1 MSSSYDNAKHHVRF
15 LDRFASVVLILAS
28 VAVLLAERRFVKLKI
43 GPIFALEW
51 VFLIVLASWS
61 FQGDALK
68 RAISFAKKQG
78 PNLLFPILFF
88 AWGFLRLGV
97 DFAGAD
103 FHLGAVLSA
112 RTLQHSLIFIYPL
125 IWIFCGYGVEL
136 KNSRW
141 GNEIVV
147 GVLVAQAIPVIPKI
161 QRALFWN
168 VSVGPIFVVPAFL
181 AVVYFFKTKPAQ
193 KNLLVFG
200 VLCFCLS
207 FYSFWGGWGADS
219 LSRTSFLSLSL
230 LLTLPVLF
238 SIGNFNFWP
247 TLKTAVTAGLVFFA
261 GIAVNTLWTTQSKE
275 IDFKGQ
281 FVKSFQH
288 ADDVSHKYLDPHE
301 DETQM
306 LHFRTRK
313 FLWTTAISDWSEKPI
328 FGIGWLPEFPSHIY
342 PDVINDHGYETSK
355 PSDPM
360 TPPVNGAHNSYLTIL
375 ARVGIAGAL
384 IFLALILILARDSTS
399 LLKRTETLQAGR
411 TIREWLSANVDV
423 LVNYTLVATVISGG
437 VYALFNVCLES
448 PQYCMITWLFAG
460 IITAR
465 TRKVG
470 TKAKLH

>member
-15 LDRFASVVLILAS
+15 LDRFASVVLILAAI
-28 VAVLLAERRFVKLKI
+28 AVELGERRFVKLKI
-43 GPIFALEW
+43 GPIFALELI
-51 VFLIVLASWS
+51 FLIILACWT
-61 FQGDALK
+61 FQGGVLK
-68 RAISFAKKQG
+68 QAGSLLKKHG
-78 PNLLFPILFF
+78 PNLFFPALFF
-88 AWGFLRLGV
+88 AWGVLRLGA
-97 DFAGAD
+97 DFVGAD
-103 FHLGAVLSA
+103 FHLNALLSS

-125 IWIFCGYGVEL
+125 IWMFSGYVVEF
-136 KNSRW
+136 KNSKW
-141 GNEIVV
+141 GNEIVI

-181 AVVYFFKTKPAQ
+181 ATAYFFKSKPAP
-193 KNLLVFG
+193 KNILGFG
-200 VLCFCLS
+200 LLCFCLS
-207 FYSFWGGWGADS
+207 FFSFWGGWGADS

-230 LLTLPVLF
+230 LLTLPVVF
-238 SIGNFNFWP
+238 SVGNFNFWP
-247 TLKTAVTAGLVFFA
+247 AFRTTLTAGIVFFA
-261 GIAVNTLWTTQSKE
+261 GIALNTMWTSQSKE
-275 IDFKGQ
+275 INFKSQ

-313 FLWTTAISDWSEKPI
+313 FLWTTAISDWAEKPI

-342 PDVINDHGYETSK
+342 PDVINDRGYETVK

-375 ARVGIAGAL
+375 ARVGIAGASV
-384 IFLALILILARDSTS
+384 FLALLLVVARDSYI
-399 LLKRTETLQAGR
+399 LLKSTNPLKAGSSVR
-411 TIREWLSANVDV
+411 QWISANVDV
-423 LVNYTLVATVISGG
+423 IANYTLVATLISGA

-460 IITAR
+460 IVTAR
-465 TRKVG
+465 SKT
-470 TKAKLH
+470 AKLN